1 MNCVEGFEKTYG
13 KEPEAVAFCPYRICP
28 LGAHIDHQFG
38 KITGLAIDKGIHIAY
53 KAKYNGVCELT
64 SLNFPKRA
72 QFYVNAVPEGKEGDW
87 ADHLRGAAKM
97 LNEHYALRLGSSGVI
112 EGDLPIGGLSSSAA
126 VIIAFLS
133 ALCKVNN
140 IQLTEHEMI
149 ITAKAAENEYVG
161 VSCGKLDQSCEI
173 LCKKNQLLHLGTKD
187 DTYELIPTNPAM
199 KPYKIAIF
207 FSGVER
213 SLASSKYNMRVDECK
228 SAAYALQAF
237 AGIEYGKYENVRLR
251 NVPVGIF
258 EQYRESCPSSGASAH
273 NTTTPR
279 KPAWKRARRHGAG
292 VTLKNTAG
300 FPLKAAD
307 RPCSIM
313 KAARMR

>member
-1 MNCVEGFEKTYG
+1 M
-13 KEPEAVAFCPYRICP
+13 
-28 LGAHIDHQFG
+28 
-38 KITGLAIDKGIHIAY
+38 
-53 KAKYNGVCELT
+53 
-64 SLNFPKRA
+64 
-72 QFYVNAVPEGKEGDW
+72 
-87 ADHLRGAAKM
+87 RGAAKM
-97 LNEHYALRLGSSGVI
+97 LNEHYHLRLGISGVI

-140 IQLTEHEMI
+140 IQLTKHKMI
-149 ITAKAAENEYVG
+149 MTAKAAENEYVG

-173 LCKKNQLLHLGTKD
+173 LCKKNQLLHLDTKE

-199 KPYKIAIF
+199 QPYKIAIF

-213 SLASSKYNMRVDECK
+213 SLASSKYNLCVDECK

-251 NVPVGIF
+251 DVPVEVF
-258 EQYRESCPSSGASAH
+258 EQYKDKLPEQWRKRAH

-279 KPAWKRARRHGAG
+279 KPAWKRAQRHGAG

-300 FPLKAAD
+300 FPLKAA
-307 RPCSIM
+307 PMS
-313 KAARMR
+313 